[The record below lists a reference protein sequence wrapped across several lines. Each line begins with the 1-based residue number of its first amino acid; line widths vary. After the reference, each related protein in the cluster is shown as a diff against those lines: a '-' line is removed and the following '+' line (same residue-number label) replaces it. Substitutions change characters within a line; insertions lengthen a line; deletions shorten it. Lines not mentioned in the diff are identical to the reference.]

1 MAPEVPVLENLI
13 GGVWRLPTGV
23 DTLPV
28 PDPATG
34 VIVRRVPLSGPEEV
48 ARAVEA
54 ARSAFPAWRA
64 TPAAERARIL
74 RRLCGL
80 LESDLE
86 GLAALVTQE
95 NGKTLEE
102 ARGSVRRGLEAAEFA
117 TGAPTLLEG
126 GYLPNVARDID
137 ATVSQEPV
145 GVVAG
150 ITPFN
155 FPAMIPLWMAP
166 LAIACGNTFLL
177 KPSERVPGA
186 ADRLAR
192 RFQEAGVPP
201 GVVNLVHGGRSTVE
215 ALLDHPGIDAVVFVG
230 SAPVARAVYTRG
242 TSTGKR
248 VLALA
253 GAKNHAIVL
262 PDAAIVPTADAI
274 VSSAFGAAGER
285 CLATSVVVAVE
296 PVGDPLVGALRDR
309 VLSLKVGPG
318 TSTAT
323 DVGPLIRADH
333 RDRVEGFV
341 RRGES
346 EGATLVARGTVPDA
360 SGAGGFFEA
369 PALFDHVRPEMSIA
383 QEEIF
388 GPVLS
393 VIRARDLEEAIRIA
407 NGSGFGN
414 AASVYTSDGGAAR
427 EFVRRIEAGM
437 VGINLGVPAPPAYF
451 PFVGWKGSVFGVE
464 AATGKAAV
472 SFYTRSQV
480 VLSRWP
486 KPRA

>member
-1 MAPEVPVLENLI
+1 MPPEVPVLANRI
-13 GGVWRLPTGV
+13 GGVWSVPDGRDL
-23 DTLPV
+23 LEV

-34 VIVRRVPLSGPEEV
+34 TPLYQVPLSGAVEV
-48 ARAVEA
+48 DLAVGAARAA
-54 ARSAFPAWRA
+54 LPAWRS
-64 TPAAERARIL
+64 TPASDRARIL

-80 LESDLE
+80 LETHLDE
-86 GLAALVTQE
+86 LAGVVTRE

-102 ARGSVRRGLEAAEFA
+102 ARGSVRRGLEAVEFA

-137 ATVSQEPV
+137 ATASLEPV

-150 ITPFN
+150 ISPFN

-177 KPSERVPGA
+177 KPSERVPGT
-186 ADRLAR
+186 ADRLVR
-192 RFQEAGVPP
+192 LFEEAGLPP
-201 GVVNLVHGGRSTVE
+201 GVVNLVHGGRGTVE
-215 ALLDHPGIDAVVFVG
+215 ALLDHPGIDAIVFVG
-230 SAPVARAVYTRG
+230 SAPVARTVYARG
-242 TSTGKR
+242 TANGKR

-262 PDAAIVPTADAI
+262 PDAPVLPTVDSI

-296 PVGDPLVGALRDR
+296 PIGDRIVDALADR
-309 VLSLKVGPG
+309 VRALQVGPG
-318 TSTAT
+318 TARST
-323 DVGPLIRADH
+323 DVGPVIRADH

-341 RRGES
+341 RRGET
-346 EGATLVARGTVPDA
+346 EGARLVARGPSPPS
-360 SGAGGFFEA
+360 SGAGGFFVR
-369 PALFDHVRPEMSIA
+369 PALFDRVRPEMSIA

-393 VIRARDLEEAIRIA
+393 VIRVDSLEEGLRVA
-407 NGSGFGN
+407 NASGFGN
-414 AASVYTSDGGAAR
+414 AASIYTADGGAAR

-437 VGINLGVPAPPAYF
+437 IGINLGVPAPPAYF

-472 SFYTRSQV
+472 RFYTRSQV
-480 VLSRWP
+480 VLSRWQ
-486 KPRA
+486 RRDG